1 MNNCLE
7 IGQIGSQFNLI
18 EVDDYIN
25 RFLLNNFAKIP
36 DLCKLPFERLKYLL
50 GSNDLEGKN
59 KNFSYFKNQ
68 NFLGVREI
76 ELFYN
81 AKTWLEGGD
90 GTDSRMDRAGELME
104 QIKFPLIQPSS
115 DLNEIKDVDFMKTST
130 CMKLLLEG
138 NFISHVREIFRR
150 LKFIVSVRFFTRKL
164 MKLSSFFG
172 I

>member
-1 MNNCLE
+1 MILK
-7 IGQIGSQFNLI
+7 
-18 EVDDYIN
+18 V
-25 RFLLNNFAKIP
+25 KIKT
-36 DLCKLPFERLKYLL
+36 L
-50 GSNDLEGKN
+50 
-59 KNFSYFKNQ
+59 YFKNQ
-68 NFLGVREI
+68 IFLGVREI

-138 NFISHVREIFRR
+138 NFISHVREIFRL

-164 MKLSSFFG
+164 MKLSSCFG